1 MADDVLAYVANYHPL
16 LGHLM
21 HQTGLVSVVTQLLDD
36 PQYPPEVEAGTVVA
50 GLIHNILSPE
60 PIRLYRLTDYWADKA
75 LPLFFPW
82 QPDLSPAAINEDR
95 AGRMLDDLHR
105 AGPQKVLSAV
115 MQQVIRQ
122 YALDVQHIHYD
133 TTSKSFY
140 GVYAEQSVDQGPQVA
155 YGHSKDHRPDLLQLL
170 FGVVMS
176 RDGVLVAGEVASG
189 NESDMTAN
197 GYWITHMRR
206 QLGLDA
212 SQFLLYVADS
222 AAVTD
227 ENLRLL
233 RLFHIDLISRLPERF
248 GLAETL
254 LSQALAAPSWTE
266 VGAIGEAKHAA
277 RYRVWETLATLADA
291 TYRCLVVHSDQLQA
305 QQTQTLERTR
315 PRARERAEKALHAL
329 VAQTF
334 DTAAEAEGAKARF
347 EQTHDLRYHQVDWRL
362 IAFDVHQLR
371 LRPGRPARDEVPRML
386 TRYRWQ
392 TELTPKA
399 EAIQAARDRCGL
411 FILITSLLD
420 EVAYPAQTILAE
432 YSQQHLSERM
442 HAFLKSPLTIG
453 AFCLKKP
460 ERLIALGYVLL
471 MAAMIYTLLERQVR
485 RALTDTHVEPI
496 HGLDKRPTR
505 RPTTWAIFTV
515 LNAILILARR
525 VGDEWHFQP
534 ARPLSNNQVTL
545 LRLAGFG
552 PDIYT
557 WHGQLAPEN
566 LALPSP

>member
-21 HQTGLVSVVTQLLDD
+21 HETGLVSIVTQMLDD
-36 PQYPPEVEAGTVVA
+36 PHQTPEVDAGTVVA

-60 PIRLYRLTDYWADKA
+60 PIRLYRLTEYWRDKA

-82 QPDLSPAAINEDR
+82 RPDLVPEAINEDR
-95 AGRMLDDLHR
+95 AGRVLDGLHQ

-115 MQQVIRQ
+115 MQSVISQ

-133 TTSKSFY
+133 TTSKSFF
-140 GVYAEQSVDQGPQVA
+140 GVYAEQTVEQGPQLVR
-155 YGHSKDHRPDLLQLL
+155 GHSKDHRPDLLQLL

-197 GYWITHMRR
+197 GYWITHVRR
-206 QLGLDA
+206 HLGLDA

-222 AAVTD
+222 AAVTE
-227 ENLRLL
+227 ENLRTL

-254 LSQALAAPSWTE
+254 TRQALAERAWIE
-266 VGAIGEAKHAA
+266 VGTIGEAKHAA
-277 RYRVWETLATLADA
+277 CYRVWETTATLADA
-291 TYRCLVVHSDQLQA
+291 PYRCLVVHSDQLQA
-305 QQTQTLERTR
+305 QQAQTLERTLK
-315 PRARERAEKALHAL
+315 REHERTDKALHAL
-329 VAQTF
+329 TEQVF
-334 DTAAEAEGAKARF
+334 DTQREAEVAHARF
-347 EQTHDLRYHQVDWRL
+347 EQAHPLRYYQIHWTLVP
-362 IAFDVHQLR
+362 FTTYVLR
-371 LRPGRPARDEVPRML
+371 CRAGQPTPNDAPATV
-386 TRYRWQ
+386 TRFRWQ
-392 TELTPKA
+392 ADLQSNE
-399 EAIQAARDRCGL
+399 EAMTAARDRCGL

-420 EVAYPAQTILAE
+420 RATYPAKTILAE
-432 YSQQHLSERM
+432 YSEQHLSERM
-442 HAFLKSPLTIG
+442 HSFLKSPLAIG

-460 ERLIALGYVLL
+460 ERLIALGYILL
-471 MAAMIYTLLERQVR
+471 LAALIYTLLERQVR
-485 RALTDTHVEPI
+485 RALEDASVAPI
-496 HGLDKRPTR
+496 RGLDNRPTR

-515 LNAILILARR
+515 LNAVLILARR

-534 ARPLSNNQVTL
+534 ARPLSDNQARL

-552 PDIYT
+552 PTIYT
-557 WHGQLAPEN
+557 WHGHLAPDN
-566 LALPSP
+566 LGLPSP